1 MNESLLLQIV
11 ISEITPEH
19 WQKLYR
25 FLEKTDAHLNLSIN
39 DQLVSLTNSDFI
51 LDENN
56 HPLQLDIT
64 LADIKLQAL
73 VTNANNIKIM
83 FAPAALE
90 SKEKRKIIMRLIA
103 TLSRRLKKK
112 IFVTPAGRESMVLF
126 SYSLETGWLINIT
139 PAELKS
145 PYFKVSCYI
154 DDIKQHLS
162 KLKKMVK

>member
-1 MNESLLLQIV
+1 MNEPLFLQINIV
-11 ISEITPEH
+11 DVTPEH

-39 DQLVSLTNSDFI
+39 EQLISLNNSLHI
-51 LDENN
+51 LDESG

-73 VTNANNIKIM
+73 ISNSNNIKIL
-83 FAPAALE
+83 FEPAELE
-90 SKEKRKIIMRLIA
+90 SITKRKVIMRLIA
-103 TLSRRLKKK
+103 TLSRRLKKN
-112 IFVTPAGRESMVLF
+112 IFVTPAGREHMVLF

-139 PAELKS
+139 PEELKS
-145 PYFKVSCYI
+145 PYYKVSCYI

-162 KLKKMVK
+162 KLIK